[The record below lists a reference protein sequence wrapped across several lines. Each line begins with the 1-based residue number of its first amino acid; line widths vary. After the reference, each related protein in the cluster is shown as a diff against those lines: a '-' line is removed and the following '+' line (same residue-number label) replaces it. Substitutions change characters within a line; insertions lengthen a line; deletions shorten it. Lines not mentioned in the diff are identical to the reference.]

1 MMRRTQSA
9 TLATRAKAGRA
20 LFAPLAYGLL
30 LLACMAQALYAAQS
44 SPTQATAKPAQLHSA
59 KKHKD
64 KAHRSSNTQ
73 AKPDARRPDTAGP
86 LSLVVVGDM
95 MLADGPMDAMRKGQD
110 PYAGF
115 AELFAGADI
124 RIGNLECV
132 VATTGSPEDDKP
144 NVFRVHPR
152 ALKYIKRHFDAVGLA
167 NNHSGDF
174 GPQAFAQMLG
184 LLKQHHIGFYG
195 GGMNLTEAHTPW
207 IIERKGVRVAILG
220 YDEFQP
226 RSFEADTDRPGVAWS
241 EDAQVLRDIRA
252 ARTIHKA
259 DVVIPVM
266 HWGWEEPVANE
277 RQRQLARLMIDA
289 GADVVIGGHP
299 HQLQDTERYQGK
311 PIFYSL
317 GNFVFDGF
325 PLPINYIGWAL
336 RMELDK
342 NGVQKVQ
349 AHVSHIGP
357 TGLPKPGKVLA
368 DPTLK

>member
-1 MMRRTQSA
+1 MMRST
-9 TLATRAKAGRA
+9 
-20 LFAPLAYGLL
+20 LFAALAAGAL
-30 LLACMAQALYAAQS
+30 LLAFAAPPVTAAEAGAT
-44 SPTQATAKPAQLHSA
+44 PTTDQPAKSKTHAKTQHPHKVHRTAKAPANA
-59 KKHKD
+59 
-64 KAHRSSNTQ
+64 T
-73 AKPDARRPDTAGP
+73 ARRPDTEGP

-95 MLADGPMDAMRKGQD
+95 MLEDGPMDAMRKGQD

-115 AELFAGADI
+115 ARLFAGADI

-174 GPQAFAQMLG
+174 GQEAFAQMLG
-184 LLKQHHIGFYG
+184 LLKQHKIGVYG

-207 IIERKGVRVAILG
+207 IIERKGVRLAILG

-241 EDAQVLRDIRA
+241 EDSQVLRDIRA
-252 ARTIHKA
+252 ARAVHKA

-266 HWGWEEPVANE
+266 HWGWEEPIAND

-289 GADVVIGGHP
+289 GADAVIGGHP
-299 HQLQDTERYQGK
+299 HQLQDTERYKGK

-342 NGVQKVQ
+342 NGVQKVE

-368 DPTLK
+368 DPTLR

>member
-1 MMRRTQSA
+1 MMRRTHSA
-9 TLATRAKAGRA
+9 ALTTCTMKGRGLFVPFAHGVLVLAFMAQH
-20 LFAPLAYGLL
+20 LFAAET
-30 LLACMAQALYAAQS
+30 S
-44 SPTQATAKPAQLHSA
+44 STQATAKPAHVHA
-59 KKHKD
+59 GKKQKD
-64 KAHRSSNTQ
+64 KAHHASNKQ
-73 AKPDARRPDTAGP
+73 ANANVRRPDTAGP
-86 LSLVVVGDM
+86 LSLVVVGDI
-95 MLADGPMDAMRKGQD
+95 MLEDGPMDAMRKGQD
-110 PYAGF
+110 PFAGF
-115 AELFAGADI
+115 ASLFAGADI

-132 VATTGSPEDDKP
+132 IATTGSPEEDKP

-152 ALKYIKRHFDAVGLA
+152 ALPYLKRHFDAVGLA

-174 GPQAFAQMLG
+174 GPQAFTQMLG
-184 LLKQHHIGFYG
+184 LLKQSNIGVYG
-195 GGMNLTEAHTPW
+195 GGMNLSEAHTPW

-241 EDAQVLRDIRA
+241 EDSQVLRDIRA
-252 ARTIHKA
+252 ARSVHKA

-266 HWGWEEPVANE
+266 HWGWEEPIAND

-289 GADVVIGGHP
+289 GADAVIGGHP
-299 HQLQDTERYQGK
+299 HQLQDTERYKGK

-342 NGVQKVQ
+342 NGVQKVE
-349 AHVSHIGP
+349 AHVSHIDP
-357 TGLPKPGKVLA
+357 NGLPKPGKVLA
-368 DPTLK
+368 DPTLR

>member
-1 MMRRTQSA
+1 MMRRTHSA
-9 TLATRAKAGRA
+9 ALTTCTMKGRGLFVPFAHGVLVLAFMAQH
-20 LFAPLAYGLL
+20 LFAAET
-30 LLACMAQALYAAQS
+30 S
-44 SPTQATAKPAQLHSA
+44 STQATAKPAHVHA
-59 KKHKD
+59 GKKQKD
-64 KAHRSSNTQ
+64 KAHHAANMQ
-73 AKPDARRPDTAGP
+73 ANANVRRPDTAGP
-86 LSLVVVGDM
+86 LSLVVVGDI
-95 MLADGPMDAMRKGQD
+95 MLEDGPMDAMRKGQD
-110 PYAGF
+110 PFAGF
-115 AELFAGADI
+115 ASLFAGADI

-132 VATTGSPEDDKP
+132 IATTGSPEEDKP

-152 ALKYIKRHFDAVGLA
+152 ALPYLKRHFDAVGLA

-174 GPQAFAQMLG
+174 GPQAFTQMLS
-184 LLKQHHIGFYG
+184 LLKQSNIGVYG
-195 GGMNLTEAHTPW
+195 GGMNLSEAHTPW

-241 EDAQVLRDIRA
+241 EDSQVLRDIRA
-252 ARTIHKA
+252 ARSVHKA

-266 HWGWEEPVANE
+266 HWGWEEPIAND

-289 GADVVIGGHP
+289 GADAVIGGHP
-299 HQLQDTERYQGK
+299 HQLQDTERYKGK

-342 NGVQKVQ
+342 NGVQKVE
-349 AHVSHIGP
+349 AHVSHIDP
-357 TGLPKPGKVLA
+357 NGLPKPGKVLA
-368 DPTLK
+368 DPTLR